1 MYPLLTVTQMR
12 QCDEYTIHTL
22 GVPSQVLMERAA
34 RAAIEVLYAE
44 PALGMTDTTK
54 LLVLCGCGNN
64 GGDGFAM
71 ARFLWEA
78 GVEAVVCYA
87 GEWQNGTP
95 DTGKMSVECARQ
107 YALWCACGGKTQDT
121 LPAYFTEYRKKP
133 TIIVDALFGIG
144 LCREITGK
152 AAEWITEIAH
162 HPDTPVLAIDVP
174 SGVDADSGRIPS
186 IALRAT
192 ATATM
197 GAVKRGL
204 LLHPAA
210 DFAGKLHLCDIGISL
225 EALREI
231 PDAQPVD
238 AWCFTEDADIADL
251 LYRPPHGHK
260 GTFGRVVILGG
271 SRGMCG
277 APYFAAKSAYR
288 AGSGLVE
295 IVTDE
300 ANRIPLQTLLPEAV
314 LTLLDP
320 DALPSDEECSRLFD
334 RADSV
339 VLGCGLGQSDV
350 AYHMVEAT
358 LRLCTKPLVLDAD
371 ALNLIAAHEPL
382 QALMAARS
390 TPTVITPHV
399 GEAARLSGL
408 TIASMAVDPFA
419 ASTTLAR
426 RYHAICV
433 LKDARTVI
441 SDGGKY
447 RLTQA
452 HGNSGMA
459 TGGSGDCLAGL
470 IGALLAKT
478 RHYPDALPVLTSA
491 GAVLIHAM
499 AGDRAAARLGE
510 SAVMASDIADAIGD
524 AISEVLRDHPQAHPR
539 YHAER
544 PSDF

>member
-1 MYPLLTVTQMR
+1 MFPLLTVAQMR

-22 GVPSQVLMERAA
+22 GVPSQILMERAA

-44 PALGMTDTTK
+44 PALGMTNKTK
-54 LLVLCGCGNN
+54 VIVLCGCGNN

-71 ARFLWEA
+71 ARFLMEE
-78 GVEAVVCYA
+78 GVDAVVCYA

-95 DTGKMSVECARQ
+95 DTNKMSVECARQ
-107 YALWCACGGKTQDT
+107 YALWRECGGKTQDA
-121 LPAYFTEYRKKP
+121 LPTYFTEYRKKP
-133 TIIVDALFGIG
+133 TIVIDALFGIG
-144 LCREITGK
+144 LCREITGT
-152 AAEWITEIAH
+152 AAEWITQVSH

-174 SGVDADSGRIPS
+174 SGVDADSGRIPG
-186 IALRAT
+186 IALRAA

-197 GAVKRGL
+197 GAAKRGL

-210 DFAGKLHLCDIGISL
+210 DFAGKLHLCDIGISY

-231 PDAQPVD
+231 PEAQPVD
-238 AWCFTEDADIADL
+238 AWCLTEDTDIADI

-260 GTFGRVVILGG
+260 GTFGRVAVLGG

-288 AGSGLVE
+288 AGAGLVE
-295 IVTDE
+295 IVSDE

-314 LTLLDP
+314 LTLFDL
-320 DALPSDEECSRLFD
+320 DALPSDEEFSRLFD

-339 VLGCGLGQSDV
+339 VLGCGLGQSDA
-350 AYHMVEAT
+350 AYRIVEAT

-371 ALNLIAAHEPL
+371 ALNLIAAHKPL
-382 QALMAARS
+382 QALMTARS
-390 TPTVITPHV
+390 TPTVITPHM

-408 TIASMAVDPFA
+408 TIAAMAADPFA
-419 ASTTLAR
+419 ASLALAR
-426 RYHAICV
+426 QYNAVCV
-433 LKDARTVI
+433 LKDARTVV
-441 SDGGKY
+441 SDGSQY

-470 IGALLAKT
+470 IGALLAKA
-478 RHYPDALPVLTSA
+478 RHYPDALPVFIAA
-491 GAVLIHAM
+491 GAVLIHAL
-499 AGDRAAARLGE
+499 AGDCAANRLGAC
-510 SAVMASDIADAIGD
+510 AVMASDIADAIGD
-524 AISEVLRDHPQAHPR
+524 VLRDHPQPLPR